1 MTIIACGQDKPQR
14 AQTFLSVLF
23 LIVLDLLFGFTL
35 NYLLFFSLP
44 LLFFV
49 FVSSRN
55 LFLCYL
61 SVLVV

>member
-35 NYLLFFSLP
+35 KYLLFFFTP
-44 LLFFV
+44 IA
-49 FVSSRN
+49 
-55 LFLCYL
+55 FLCFCFLTQLVSL
-61 SVLVV
+61 SVTFLF